1 MAEFASRGVGA
12 AGLTTGIIGTAF
24 GALNSGMF
32 GGLFGG
38 NCGCSE
44 NTPVN
49 RYELNQEQKI
59 ADLQSQVALRD
70 ANIFVDSKMLDLYR
84 YIDGKLEGINQK
96 IADQM
101 VWNAT
106 QTSTISCMAAQINQL
121 QGLTKLVVPITSVC
135 PQPAVATTP
144 TTAG

>member
-1 MAEFASRGVGA
+1 MAEFASKGWATLNTVLGS
-12 AGLTTGIIGTAF
+12 IGTAGSGILGNIF
-24 GALNSGMF
+24 G
-32 GGLFGG
+32 GG

-49 RYELNQEQKI
+49 RYELQQEQKI
-59 ADLQSQVALRD
+59 ADLQAQIALRD
-70 ANIFVDSKMLDLYR
+70 ANIFNDQKLLEVYKYF
-84 YIDGKLEGINQK
+84 DGKIEGINHKLCEQ
-96 IADQM
+96 A

-106 QTSTISCMAAQINQL
+106 QTSTISCMAQQIAQL
-121 QGLTKLVVPITSVC
+121 QGLVKLVVPITSVC